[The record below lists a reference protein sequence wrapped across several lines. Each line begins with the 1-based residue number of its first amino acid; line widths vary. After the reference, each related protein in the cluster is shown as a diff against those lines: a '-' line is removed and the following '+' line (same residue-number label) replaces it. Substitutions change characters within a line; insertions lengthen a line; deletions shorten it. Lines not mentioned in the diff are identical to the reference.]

1 MRPAR
6 APSPHAKRRRR
17 WPAYAFGVAY
27 LGLLGGVLVWL
38 STPEFKPNRRVL
50 LVFEPPLEA
59 GKYIAEVRLDDGHR
73 CTLSWDSTHMTEFAG
88 SQQRGSC
95 DAVES
100 IRSRSRAT
108 VTALVLSGNPRS
120 IDISV
125 RRNGE
130 HVIDEAL
137 EPVYT
142 APCESCPPEG
152 LAVARCIAG
161 ASTCAPF
168 TAACDGP
175 EDCGVGEVCCASA
188 SKGYRHGR
196 SSSTTCMGRR
206 LCAADVESFSACHS
220 DRDCEPH
227 ARCDL
232 AAPDTAFR
240 PPLAACR
247 ASKGEF

>member
-1 MRPAR
+1 MKPAR

-108 VTALVLSGNPRS
+108 VTALALSGNPRS

-130 HVIDEAL
+130 HVVDEAL

-142 APCESCPPEG
+142 
-152 LAVARCIAG
+152 
-161 ASTCAPF
+161 
-168 TAACDGP
+168 
-175 EDCGVGEVCCASA
+175 
-188 SKGYRHGR
+188 
-196 SSSTTCMGRR
+196 
-206 LCAADVESFSACHS
+206 
-220 DRDCEPH
+220 
-227 ARCDL
+227 
-232 AAPDTAFR
+232 
-240 PPLAACR
+240 
-247 ASKGEF
+247 